1 MKYCIGEFA
10 SILGVTSDTLRLYEK
25 HNIVKPEK
33 DESNS
38 YRYFNDLDVRDLL
51 MSRWYRSL
59 RFPLQDVAGLMQTS
73 SLEGVTDKIKDSRL
87 ELEEEVRRL
96 TRLLGKV
103 TELEQE
109 MKAVPDRL
117 NRCILKQVPGL
128 YRIRQTEQNSLI
140 RSEALHRLVNGWME
154 LLPFTFYC
162 FRMEKGGPEQPG
174 QPGRPGQLDRPDR
187 PGKQNG
193 EAFNYSWGLTLTQQD
208 ALELA
213 AETGE
218 QTEYL
223 PPALCISTVLRTSA
237 EEHLNRES
245 FRPLYRYMEEY
256 GYTAAGEV
264 FGKILLTEK
273 GPQGSRSYL
282 EVNLPVKLTRND
294 G

>member
-25 HNIVKPEK
+25 HNIVKPVK

-59 RFPLQDVAGLMQTS
+59 RFPLQDVAGLMQAS
-73 SLEGVTDKIKDSRL
+73 SLEGITDKIKDSRL

-96 TRLLGKV
+96 TRLLSKV
-103 TELEQE
+103 TGLEQE

-117 NRCILKQVPGL
+117 NRCILKQMPGL
-128 YRIRQTEQNSLI
+128 YRIRQTERNSLI
-140 RSEALHRLVNGWME
+140 RSEALHRLVNAWME

-162 FRMEKGGPEQPG
+162 FRMETGEAEQPNQSGRPEQPD
-174 QPGRPGQLDRPDR
+174 Q
-187 PGKQNG
+187 QNG
-193 EAFNYSWGLTLTQQD
+193 EAFNYSWGLTLTEQD

-245 FRPLYRYMEEY
+245 FRPLYRYLEEY

-273 GPQGSRSYL
+273 GPEGSRSYL
-282 EVNLPVKLTRND
+282 EVNLPVKDANASLKMS
-294 G
+294 

>member
-25 HNIVKPEK
+25 HNIVKPVK

-59 RFPLQDVAGLMQTS
+59 RFPLQDVAGLMQMS

-96 TRLLGKV
+96 TRLLSKV
-103 TELEQE
+103 TGLEQE

-128 YRIRQTEQNSLI
+128 HRIRQTERNSLI
-140 RSEALHRLVNGWME
+140 RSEALHRLVNAWME

-162 FRMEKGGPEQPG
+162 FRMETGEPEQPG
-174 QPGRPGQLDRPDR
+174 QSSQPDQ
-187 PGKQNG
+187 QNG
-193 EAFNYSWGLTLTQQD
+193 EAFNYSWGLTLTEQD

-256 GYTAAGEV
+256 GYSAAGEV

-273 GPQGSRSYL
+273 GPQGNRSYL
-282 EVNLPVKLTRND
+282 EVNLPVKRTRRS